1 MVALR
6 MLKFCLQGC
15 AGEVYYG
22 RLYLGG
28 LIAPVWNYLK
38 GADILYNM
46 EAHRET
52 CRAEKH

>member
-1 MVALR
+1 
-6 MLKFCLQGC
+6 MLKFCLQDC